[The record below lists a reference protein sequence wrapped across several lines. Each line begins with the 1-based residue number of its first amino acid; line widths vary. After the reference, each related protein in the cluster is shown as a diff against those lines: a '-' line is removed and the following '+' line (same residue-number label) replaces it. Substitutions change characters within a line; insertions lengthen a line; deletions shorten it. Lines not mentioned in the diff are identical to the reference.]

1 MSGRRN
7 GANFGRRGERPSG
20 SREEAAPAPAPD
32 TEKAGPRCGGAE
44 PPPSRCRRRGR
55 RAGGKRRSLR
65 VGRGAPRRVP
75 PLPVA
80 SSRSALFG
88 GGMAGGLRA
97 PLLAV
102 LALLLAASRAALAVS
117 FYGDSFV
124 ALKMTEASC
133 QTTLQLRFLTSK
145 PHGLLFLAAGKR
157 DYCLMELQSGN
168 LQLRIN
174 FGMGEQILRSRQRSR
189 LNDLAWHLVELHHE
203 RDNVTLLIDKND
215 RTTAKMPG
223 FLYELN
229 IDHGFYLGGTT
240 ELDVPYLVG
249 GLPSFRGCIDDV
261 LFNQQDILM
270 PLRSTG
276 FKKVHEV
283 SVGCSDEFFAGE
295 DEPISFFSSR
305 SYVSFPLWNVD
316 GEGILEFALQT
327 SAARGLLLYH
337 PGQEGDF
344 IAMEVEDGLIKAY
357 IGKHRSI
364 THLSSLR
371 SVNDSHWHYIKLK
384 FTAEYLQLTL
394 DKESVEKLFPPQ
406 NKLPLL
412 TGSLYV
418 GGVDDSKRLEVI
430 KLELPSVFGKN
441 ARGRSFKGC
450 LRDLKVNSEKKS
462 LKNVQITKDIS
473 AGCEAENAFNTNLS
487 LEMAVKYPTV
497 KAAPTLA
504 ISPENSV
511 SLGQENKNHLLVL
524 SNLIVQE
531 GGQAS
536 LESKHIQVNLDFQ
549 KLGINLSQVLFE
561 IKEPPSYGNLRL
573 DIEPVQEVNMFTLHD
588 VWQGKILYIHGG
600 SEDTY
605 DYFNFSISANNGKI
619 VPPYL
624 QRNEEYM
631 FAIVITPVNDAP
643 EIMLAEGNLLLL
655 IENSKKRLT
664 SDLIKVLDN
673 DTDPLD
679 LSLSVL
685 GNLNA
690 NAGYLENSKH
700 PGKAITTFSN
710 EDLQKGD
717 VFFVHTG
724 VRNSRIVLRANDGEK
739 VSNTVV
745 LRVMAIPLDYR
756 VVINTGIKLVQ
767 GATVLISPRHLTV
780 ETNANLQEL
789 EIRYEITDAPQFGEV
804 QRQHS
809 RGEWKQASS
818 FSQRSIQ
825 RSRVRYCSTFKE
837 IQLEN
842 ITDQFKFKVSI
853 GNRISEEYVFPVQV
867 KWLRYSLLKYTPL
880 EIEKFKKKY
889 LNSDNLFAV
898 LVGQEVPEDELHFRL
913 LSLPKSGQILLND
926 QTLKEDSVFSQKD
939 IADQKVAYE
948 LISRYHEDNH
958 DSFKFLISTKYLES
972 NIFDF
977 EIYIKS
983 DFRNIILIN
992 NGLTVTEGEGEL
1004 ITSSKLF
1011 VQALDNK
1018 TFQYTVLK
1026 FPTHGKLKLINI
1038 SDSFESNGN
1047 LTTFTNK
1054 DITDKR
1060 LMYVHDDSET
1070 VFDEF
1075 LVRASS
1081 EESREWANFDPKVGL
1096 SSVEIKFNI
1105 SVQLKN
1111 DEKPI
1116 RVVDKVFNIVRN
1128 GQRLLTLADLCY
1140 HDPDSDFEDGQLL
1153 YTRRGI
1159 SNGDLVLTNDSLHRL
1174 YQFKQEDLEQKQ
1186 VLFIHHGADFGRFVL
1201 FVTDGKHYT
1210 SFLLEVN
1217 ATDPYISLANN
1228 TGLMVQKGKEEIVT
1242 TANLSATTNQD
1253 IRNDHEITFEITT
1266 FPKYGRISVNGL
1278 MIDSFTQLDLIRG
1291 YVTYRHDNSNNLI
1304 DMFNFTVYAKN
1315 IHLDSAVNVRM
1326 YLESHHWPPR
1336 IVNNNSLLVEEG
1348 KPVKISKG
1356 KLQVAYEN
1364 SSPSE
1369 IVFTVRQLPSHGYI
1383 RKFLSAGSYLGADQ
1397 KPVLTFTQQDVD
1409 EGKVQYVQTVSG
1421 QLSDCFSLDVTNGV
1435 QTVNGIEISVDIIP
1449 RMIPLKVKNFTVVE
1463 GSSKALVEDYLNISS
1478 RHFTGLSCEIIL
1490 VDQPKHGYFED
1501 SNAPGIKLSKFTK
1514 KQVWVGSVTEIT
1526 TDDLCAEDKDS
1537 SPSDLIYSITP
1548 PSNGHLALKSSPNES
1563 ILSFTQAHIIERQ
1576 LVFVHNGAMSGGF
1589 SFQVTDGL
1597 NSAPRQIFSITAR
1610 TLVISL
1616 EVNKGLTVFPG
1627 SRKPISQHDLKAV
1640 TSDVTSAGNR
1650 TINFLIVVSPKL
1662 GRLIRTN
1669 SDNTTQEILSFTQSM
1684 VNEGVIMYEHSE
1696 AELADWSAEDFFMFT
1711 VSSPPSILDPQMFH
1725 IIISYEIPRHDRN
1738 SRLLANTGTVV
1749 QEGGRIL
1756 INKTHLDASNLLIKL
1771 PEGQRSMYE
1780 VWYQVVS
1787 LPQHGTVIVGERNV
1801 TKEKPNFSQYIL
1813 NKFGIVYVHDNSE
1826 SLMDNFTFAVW
1837 LNLKTMSA
1845 TKPHGEVL
1853 EEVFNITVI
1862 PVNDQPPEL
1871 KTKRLHLKV
1880 LQGDMSVLGSENLKV
1895 EDLDNTPAEL
1905 KYSIV
1910 SNPNNG
1916 YLAMKSNLSISIQDF
1931 TQADIDSGRVWFVQD
1946 GSSSSGVFYF
1956 SVTDGKHR
1964 PLYKLFSLEVVP
1976 IALVLVNLTDV
1987 ALLQGQTSV
1996 TITNTQLSAV
2006 TNGKSTNIMYEITQ
2020 PLKYGHLMIENEQ
2033 VTKFEQADLNSGRL
2047 SYHLSNFTMFKEV
2060 LVFMIFTAESNL
2072 TEQVLNITMKP
2083 LVQVV
2088 SDMQISNQ
2096 AVYKLRRNDLD
2107 ASELANLT
2115 NSNPRFEVIVP
2126 PAHGRIVKKRFV
2138 NDAVFEDIQ
2147 TFTQT
2152 DIDGGAVLLSI
2163 DTNMTGIDLLNDSF
2177 TFVLR
2182 ADDVQPAVGHFE
2194 YSIVPCSPPLVQNFT
2209 AEVPIITSM
2218 TTLKIPTTSNGRML
2232 VFSHDEVPTV
2242 APKKTAPGMW
2252 LGRKRWGNQLE
2263 EGPSLNLAVG
2273 TRGSAGTE
2281 TTDQV
2286 NAMSSREQVGESS
2299 NPWYIII
2306 PLVLVS
2312 VLLIIAVISV
2322 CILLMCQKKE
2332 KAKPLVKNQ
2341 TNVVLSSPSHCLE
2354 RSLTVPAV
2362 TVTPLLKGAEG
2373 NTSSALMAA
2382 RHEQLLPM
2390 MHPPTVEQPL
2400 QNSWLNLDPEMI
2412 QYCRKTNPTLKR
2424 SQYWV

>member
-1 MSGRRN
+1 
-7 GANFGRRGERPSG
+7 
-20 SREEAAPAPAPD
+20 
-32 TEKAGPRCGGAE
+32 
-44 PPPSRCRRRGR
+44 
-55 RAGGKRRSLR
+55 
-65 VGRGAPRRVP
+65 
-75 PLPVA
+75 
-80 SSRSALFG
+80 
-88 GGMAGGLRA
+88 MAGGLCA
-97 PLLAV
+97 A
-102 LALLLAASRAALAVS
+102 LALLLAAGRAALAVS

-124 ALKMTEASC
+124 ALKMAEASC
-133 QTTLQLRFLTSK
+133 QTTLKLRFLTSK
-145 PHGLLFLAAGKR
+145 PHGLLFLAAGKK
-157 DYCLMELQSGN
+157 DYCLLELQSGN

-174 FGMGEQILRSRQRSR
+174 FGMGERILRSQQRSH

-203 RDNVTLLIDKND
+203 HDNITLLIDKND
-215 RTTAKMPG
+215 KTATKMPG
-223 FLYELN
+223 FLCELN

-240 ELDVPYLVG
+240 ELDVPYFVG
-249 GLPSFRGCIDDV
+249 AQPSFRGCIDDV
-261 LFNQQDILM
+261 LFNQLDILM
-270 PLRSTG
+270 PLRSSG

-295 DEPISFFSSR
+295 DEPINFFSSR
-305 SYVSFPLWNVD
+305 SFVSFPLWNVD
-316 GEGILEFALQT
+316 GEGILEYALQT

-357 IGKHRSI
+357 IGKHKRK
-364 THLSSLR
+364 TQLSSLR
-371 SVNDSHWHYIKLK
+371 SVNDSHWHYVKLK

-394 DKESVEKLFPPQ
+394 DKETVKKSFPPQ

-412 TGSLYV
+412 KGSLFV
-418 GGVDDSKRLEVI
+418 GGVDDNKRLEVI
-430 KLELPSVFGKN
+430 KLDLTSVSGKY

-450 LRDLKVNSEKKS
+450 LRDIKVNSEKKS
-462 LKNVQITKDIS
+462 LKNVQVTKDIS
-473 AGCEAENAFNTNLS
+473 AGCETENAFNTHLS
-487 LEMAVKYPTV
+487 AEMAVKYPTV

-504 ISPENSV
+504 ILPENSV
-511 SLGQENKNHLLVL
+511 PLGQEDKNHFLVL

-536 LESKHIQVNLDFQ
+536 LESEHIKVNLDFQ
-549 KLGINLSQVLFE
+549 KLGINRSQVLFE
-561 IKEPPSYGNLRL
+561 IKEPPSHGNLKL
-573 DIEPVQEVNMFTLHD
+573 GTEPVQEVNMFTLQD
-588 VWQGKILYIHGG
+588 VWQEKILYIHGG

-605 DYFNFSISANNGKI
+605 DYFNFSISANSKNI
-619 VPPYL
+619 LPSYL
-624 QRNEEYM
+624 QTNEEYL
-631 FAIVITPVNDAP
+631 FSIIITPVNDAP
-643 EIMLAEGNLLLL
+643 EITLAEGNLLLL

-664 SDLIKVLDN
+664 TDLIKVLDN

-685 GNLNA
+685 GSLNA
-690 NAGYLENSKH
+690 SAGYLENSKH
-700 PGKAITTFSN
+700 PGKAITTFST
-710 EDLQKGD
+710 EDLRSGN

-745 LRVMAIPLDYR
+745 LRVMAIPLDYK
-756 VVINTGIKLVQ
+756 VVSNSGIKLIQ
-767 GATVLISPRHLTV
+767 GATALITPRHLTV
-780 ETNANLQEL
+780 ETNANSQEL
-789 EIRYEITDAPQFGEV
+789 EIWYDITDAPQFGEV

-809 RGEWKQASS
+809 RGEWKQINS

-842 ITDQFKFKVSI
+842 VTDQFKFKVSI
-853 GNRISEEYVFPVQV
+853 GNRISEEHVFPIQV
-867 KWLRYSLLKYTPL
+867 KWLRYSLLKYSPL
-880 EIEKFKKKY
+880 EIEKSKKKY

-898 LVGQEVPEDELHFRL
+898 LVGQKIPEDELHFKL
-913 LSLPKSGQILLND
+913 LSLPKSGRILLND
-926 QTLKEDSVFSQKD
+926 QPLKKGSVFNQKD

-948 LISRYHEDNH
+948 LVSRYEDNC

-972 NIFDF
+972 DVFNF

-983 DFRNIILIN
+983 DFRNIVLIN

-1011 VQALDNK
+1011 VQTLDNK

-1026 FPTHGKLKLINI
+1026 FPKHGKLKLLNF
-1038 SDSFESNGN
+1038 SDSFESNSS
-1047 LTTFTNK
+1047 LTTFTNE
-1054 DITDKR
+1054 DITDGR

-1075 LVRASS
+1075 LVRASN
-1081 EESREWANFDPKVGL
+1081 EESREWANFDPGVGPL
-1096 SSVEIKFNI
+1096 SVEIRFNI

-1111 DEKPI
+1111 DEKPV
-1116 RVVDKVFNIVRN
+1116 RVVDKVFNVVRN

-1174 YQFKQEDLEQKQ
+1174 YQFKQADLEQKQ
-1186 VLFIHHGADFGRFVL
+1186 VLFLHQGADFGRFVL

-1217 ATDPYISLANN
+1217 ATDPYVSLANN
-1228 TGLMVQKGKEEIVT
+1228 TGLLVRKGKEEIVT
-1242 TANLSATTNQD
+1242 TANLSAITNQD

-1266 FPKYGRISVNGL
+1266 FPKYGRISVNSL
-1278 MIDSFTQLDLIRG
+1278 RRDSFTQLDLIRG
-1291 YVTYRHDNSNNLI
+1291 CVIYGHDDSNNLI
-1304 DMFNFTVYAKN
+1304 DTFNFTVYAKGV
-1315 IHLDSAVNVRM
+1315 HLDAVVYIHM
-1326 YLESHHWPPR
+1326 YLESHQWPPR

-1356 KLQVAYEN
+1356 ELQVAYEN

-1369 IVFTVRQLPSHGYI
+1369 IVFTVRQHPLHGYI
-1383 RKFLSAGSYLGADQ
+1383 QKFSSERSYLGADQ

-1409 EGKVQYVQTVSG
+1409 EGKVQYVQTVSD
-1421 QLSDCFSLDVTNGV
+1421 QLSDRFSLDVTNGV

-1449 RMIPLKVKNFTVVE
+1449 RMISLKVKNFTVTE
-1463 GSSKALVEDYLNISS
+1463 GGSKALVEDYLQISS
-1478 RHFTGLSCEIIL
+1478 SLFGGLSCEIIL

-1501 SNAPGIKLSKFTK
+1501 SNTPGIKLNKFTK
-1514 KQVWVGSVTEIT
+1514 NQVEQELIYYVHDGSEELMDNFTFIVNNTELQKQSLPQTMFVTVNTVNDEAPVIKANKILQVWVGSVTEIT

-1537 SPSDLIYSITP
+1537 SPSDLVYSITP

-1563 ILSFTQAHIIERQ
+1563 ILSFTQAHIIEGQ

-1589 SFQVTDGL
+1589 NFQVTDGL
-1597 NSAPRQIFSITAR
+1597 NFAPRQIFSITAR
-1610 TLVISL
+1610 TLVIAL
-1616 EVNKGLTVFPG
+1616 EVNEGLRVFPG

-1640 TSDVTSAGNR
+1640 TNDVTNAGNR
-1650 TINFLIVVSPKL
+1650 TITFMIVVFPKL
-1662 GRLIRTN
+1662 GRLIRIN

-1684 VNEGVIMYEHSE
+1684 VNEGMIMYEHSD
-1696 AELADWSAEDFFMFT
+1696 AESADWSAEDFFTFT
-1711 VSSPPSILDPQMFH
+1711 VSSPPSALDPQMFH
-1725 IIISYEIPRHDRN
+1725 IVISYEIPRHDRN
-1738 SRLLANTGTVV
+1738 SRLLANTGTIV

-1756 INKTHLDASNLLIKL
+1756 INKTNLDASNLLIKL
-1771 PEGQRSMYE
+1771 PEVQRSMYE

-1787 LPQHGTVIVGERNV
+1787 LPQHGMIIVGERNV

-1813 NKFGIVYVHDNSE
+1813 NKFGIVYMHDNSE
-1826 SLMDNFTFAVW
+1826 SLKDNFTFAVW
-1837 LNLKTMSA
+1837 LNLKTKSA
-1845 TKPHGEVL
+1845 TKPRSEVL
-1853 EEVFNITVI
+1853 EEMFNITVV

-1871 KTKRLHLKV
+1871 KTKKLHLKV
-1880 LQGDMSVLGSENLKV
+1880 LQGDVSVLGSENLKV

-1905 KYSIV
+1905 KYTIV
-1910 SNPNNG
+1910 SSPNNG
-1916 YLAMKSNLSISIQDF
+1916 YLAMKSNLSASIQDF
-1931 TQADIDSGRVWFVQD
+1931 TQADVDSGGVWFVQD

-1976 IALVLVNLTDV
+1976 IVLVLVNLTDV
-1987 ALLQGQTSV
+1987 ALPQGQTAV
-1996 TITNTQLSAV
+1996 TITNTHLSAV

-2020 PLKYGHLMIENEQ
+2020 PLKYGRLMIENEQ
-2033 VTKFEQADLNSGRL
+2033 VTKFEQAHLNSGRL
-2047 SYHLSNFTMFKEV
+2047 SYHLSDFTVFKDV
-2060 LVFMIFTAESNL
+2060 LEFMIFTAESNL
-2072 TEQVLNITMKP
+2072 TEQVLNIRMKP
-2083 LVQVV
+2083 LVQVI

-2096 AVYKLRRNDLD
+2096 AVYKFRSSDLD

-2115 NSNPRFEVIVP
+2115 NSDPRFEVIVP

-2138 NDAVFEDIQ
+2138 SDALFEDIQ

-2152 DIDGGAVLLSI
+2152 DIDGGVVLLSI
-2163 DTNMTGIDLLNDSF
+2163 DTNMTGVDLLNDSF

-2194 YSIVPCSPPLVQNFT
+2194 YSIVPYCPPVQNFT
-2209 AEVPIITSM
+2209 PEVPFITSVS
-2218 TTLKIPTTSNGRML
+2218 TLKIPTTSNDS
-2232 VFSHDEVPTV
+2232 VPVSSHDEVPTV
-2242 APKKTAPGMW
+2242 APKKTVPGMW

-2263 EGPSLNLAVG
+2263 EGSSLNPAVG
-2273 TRGSAGTE
+2273 SRGSAGTE
-2281 TTDQV
+2281 TTDHV
-2286 NAMSSREQVGESS
+2286 NATSSREQAGESS

-2312 VLLIIAVISV
+2312 VLLVVAVISV

-2332 KAKPLVKNQ
+2332 KGKPLVKNQ
-2341 TNVVLSSPSHCLE
+2341 TGVVLSSPGHCQE
-2354 RSLTVPAV
+2354 RSLTVPTV
-2362 TVTPLLKGAEG
+2362 TVTPLLKGTEG
-2373 NTSSALMAA
+2373 STSSTLMAV
-2382 RHEQLLPM
+2382 RHEQLLPTM
-2390 MHPPTVEQPL
+2390 LPSSVEQPS

-2424 SQYWV
+2424 NQYWV